1 MGSSTELENT
11 TTSSIS
17 LDPDLDN
24 LSEVPITAATTL
36 LDGWEFEFEE
46 DRPDNRPSTSGV
58 QVTET
63 MDSQFAQANVQQP
76 LENSTPEREDNQ
88 PSDTEPHQRSTQ
100 VEQTEL
106 EQALQPAAA
115 KARERSQRKYNRQHV
130 VERFIA
136 GDIVTLK
143 IPREDRA
150 ATNPTRITCRVL
162 AESYPNRYKL
172 QTKYGV
178 LSNHYPV
185 TQLLRVPDSA
195 SAQIAIPSTPM
206 STVISLHAAAGK
218 NSTSERIGISC
229 NCKGPQCKGRCRC
242 MKNKVKCSVHCY
254 ATEHDCGNL
263 SELAIRTELAL
274 VNRPTSTGASIS
286 TSENLG

>member
-1 MGSSTELENT
+1 MNRQGHSRLDGRSPYEVMFNRKPRWEQAISIASRANQTISDIPEELGSSTELENT

-24 LSEVPITAATTL
+24 LSEVSITAATTL

-76 LENSTPEREDNQ
+76 LENSAPEREDNQ

-106 EQALQPAAA
+106 EQALRPAAA

-150 ATNPTRITCRVL
+150 ATDSTRITCCVL

-178 LSNHYPV
+178 LSNHYSV
-185 TQLLRVPDSA
+185 TQLSVFLIQQALRLLYLLHQCLQLFPFMPLQAKTQLAKELVYLA
-195 SAQIAIPSTPM
+195 
-206 STVISLHAAAGK
+206 TVKDHNVREGVA
-218 NSTSERIGISC
+218 
-229 NCKGPQCKGRCRC
+229 
-242 MKNKVKCSVHCY
+242 V
-254 ATEHDCGNL
+254 
-263 SELAIRTELAL
+263 
-274 VNRPTSTGASIS
+274 
-286 TSENLG
+286 